1 MHVLKLDVRSGG
13 AGRKISDGDGVLGYR
28 CHGIVHIL
36 TLAVGAC
43 ICWKGADV
51 GKQALTML
59 AQAAVSVDI
68 AGVERV
74 GDGDSDS
81 VVGLSKKWRGVDSP
95 QAFPLIADVHCW
107 CVNATVPTIIDN
119 ARSRAK
125 TAPWMDRARPFGQK
139 SKD

>member
-13 AGRKISDGDGVLGYR
+13 AGRKTSDGAGVLGYR

-36 TLAVGAC
+36 TLAV
-43 ICWKGADV
+43 V
-51 GKQALTML
+51 L

-95 QAFPLIADVHCW
+95 QAFPLIALSV
-107 CVNATVPTIIDN
+107 
-119 ARSRAK
+119 
-125 TAPWMDRARPFGQK
+125 
-139 SKD
+139 

>member
-1 MHVLKLDVRSGG
+1 MSFWVPLEVPKCSH
-13 AGRKISDGDGVLGYR
+13 LGY
-28 CHGIVHIL
+28 
-36 TLAVGAC
+36 
-43 ICWKGADV
+43 
-51 GKQALTML
+51 
-59 AQAAVSVDI
+59 VSVDI

-81 VVGLSKKWRGVDSP
+81 VVGLSNKSKGVDSP

-107 CVNATVPTIIDN
+107 CVNATVPTIIAN
-119 ARSRAK
+119 ARWGAK